1 MLIVADENIARVRE
15 AFAGFG
21 EVRTLPGRSLSAAE
35 VRDADVLLVRSVT
48 PVGRELLAGSRVRF
62 VGSATIGTDHLDI
75 DYLDANG
82 IAWSAAPGCNATAVA
97 EYVLSALAA
106 LDGVLERLLSGGVV
120 GVIGLGNVG
129 SRLAGRLRR
138 LGIRCIG
145 YDPLLDGDTV
155 HLPLCDLDPV
165 LAADVVC
172 CHVPLT
178 RGGEFPT
185 LHMLDAPHLARLRP
199 GAVLLNAGRGGAVD
213 GIALAELLRRR
224 TDLRAVLDVWEGE
237 PAIDRSLLGL
247 VELGTPHIAG
257 YSVDGKLAG
266 TLQILE
272 ACARHCRWQLAA
284 EPLVAEAA
292 PSIAIDDELSGAA
305 LLRHAIHAVYDVRA
319 DDRALRDRLGAATA
333 AAVGVEFDQLRKSYP
348 PRREFAAVR
357 IDNWGALSEGNRNL
371 LRALGFGVAQAKR
384 AALLNR

>member
-21 EVRTLPGRSLSAAE
+21 EVHTLSGRSLSASE

-48 PVGRELLAGSRVRF
+48 AVDRELLEGSRVRF

-75 DYLDANG
+75 NYLDRSG

-97 EYVLSALAA
+97 EYVLSCLAT

-129 SRLAGRLRR
+129 SRLASRLRR

-145 YDPLLDGDTV
+145 YDPLLDADAV
-155 HLPLCDLDPV
+155 HLPLCDLDQV

-178 RGGEFPT
+178 RDGEFPT
-185 LHMLDAPHLARLRP
+185 LHMLDAQRLTQLRP
-199 GAVLLNAGRGGAVD
+199 GAVLLNAGRGGAID
-213 GIALAELLRRR
+213 GAALSELLLRRD
-224 TDLRAVLDVWEGE
+224 DLRAVLDVWEGE
-237 PAIDRSLLGL
+237 PAIDRALLGL
-247 VELGTPHIAG
+247 VELATPHIAG
-257 YSVDGKLAG
+257 YSIDGKLAG
-266 TLQILE
+266 TAQVLE
-272 ACARHCRWQLAA
+272 ACRRHFEW
-284 EPLVAEAA
+284 PLSTTPLEAEAA
-292 PSIAIDDELSGAA
+292 PAIVIDDELSGAA
-305 LLRHAIHAVYDVRA
+305 LLRHAIHAVYAVRD
-319 DDRALRDRLGAATA
+319 DDRLMRERLGAATA
-333 AAVGVEFDQLRKSYP
+333 DAVGAEFDRLRRNYP

-357 IDNWGALSEGNRNL
+357 IDNWDVLSEGNRNL
-371 LRALGFGVAQAKR
+371 LRALGFGIAQPKR
-384 AALLNR
+384 AALLKR